1 MQKVTEVTQKAGDL
15 WKVLEENAKKVYED
29 KAAALKATYTVEYA
43 AYTETEAGKA
53 YLAKAALEKAE
64 AKKRKREETEEAPPQ
79 NSEKKSSG
87 SGGGK
92 GGEGGNN
99 GSSGGSSSD
108 PTVGSSGANPKKK
121 AKTKTKTKTKSSVT
135 ATKGAESTT
144 APTPSTSLKTGS
156 KGAATAVQGAETA
169 KASTPEAASPSPA
182 DASVQGKPNWRC
194 PTCNKKNKLK
204 REKCRGCGKP
214 RTEI

>member
-1 MQKVTEVTQKAGDL
+1 MQKYTKVTQKAGEL
-15 WKVLEENAKKVYED
+15 WKVLDENAKKVYED
-29 KAAALKATYTVEYA
+29 KAAALKAAYTVEYA

-79 NSEKKSSG
+79 NS
-87 SGGGK
+87 
-92 GGEGGNN
+92 GNN

-108 PTVGSSGANPKKK
+108 STDGSSGANPKKK

-144 APTPSTSLKTGS
+144 APTPSTSLKSGG
-156 KGAATAVQGAETA
+156 KGAATVVQGAETA
-169 KASTPEAASPSPA
+169 NDSTLEAASPGPA
-182 DASVQGKPNWRC
+182 DASVLGKPNWRC

-204 REKCRGCGKP
+204 REKCRGCGNSRP
-214 RTEI
+214 EI